1 MIVVVFDEEVGDL
14 ACAAARDYGEGQTE
28 DQEAGEQQ
36 REAGHVFEAAV
47 GHPQEGQGA
56 LHSVRHPPHPTHVL
70 ALGEAH
76 HMHRREE
83 VINAI
88 AE

>member
-1 MIVVVFDEEVGDL
+1 
-14 ACAAARDYGEGQTE
+14 
-28 DQEAGEQQ
+28 
-36 REAGHVFEAAV
+36 
-47 GHPQEGQGA
+47 
-56 LHSVRHPPHPTHVL
+56 VRHPPHPTHVL

-83 VINAI
+83 VINLTQF

>member
-1 MIVVVFDEEVGDL
+1 
-14 ACAAARDYGEGQTE
+14 
-28 DQEAGEQQ
+28 
-36 REAGHVFEAAV
+36 
-47 GHPQEGQGA
+47 
-56 LHSVRHPPHPTHVL
+56 VRHPPHPTHVL